1 MKKILLFLCLLLVS
15 CGKNEKLNVYSFIL
29 DKKLVK
35 IERKGEIRIK
45 ETKDNFIGIIFDI
58 EVYNEWLVNLDMV
71 QSKVQFIN
79 IRDGSIERSF
89 GRKGMGPGE
98 MVDPS
103 GFTISEDGKI
113 FIYDNGVRKIL
124 CFNIDGEFLYSFAF
138 PSDLSAGDNLKV
150 RDGKLYISLL
160 ELRYANPSE
169 IWKSRTIGVFDLKG
183 NLLNLCGMHDE
194 IKKTF
199 TYGAEIWFDFDR
211 FSNLYSIDRGTYRIY
226 KYDKNYKLIKVFGV
240 QGKFRLPKED
250 IPWNL
255 PPQEIV
261 KRLMRSSGTRSM
273 IVSGD
278 YVYHQ
283 FYDATEK
290 AVREKNPLYSRYYLK
305 LYDLD
310 GNYIPSDIELPG
322 ILLDV
327 DDEGRLYI
335 YESDEPGN
343 RVIGIYELKV
353 VDKG

>member
-1 MKKILLFLCLLLVS
+1 MKKVLLFLCLLLVS

-79 IRDGSIERSF
+79 VRDGSIERSF

-250 IPWNL
+250 IPW
-255 PPQEIV
+255 
-261 KRLMRSSGTRSM
+261 
-273 IVSGD
+273 
-278 YVYHQ
+278 
-283 FYDATEK
+283 
-290 AVREKNPLYSRYYLK
+290 
-305 LYDLD
+305 
-310 GNYIPSDIELPG
+310 
-322 ILLDV
+322 
-327 DDEGRLYI
+327 
-335 YESDEPGN
+335 
-343 RVIGIYELKV
+343 
-353 VDKG
+353 